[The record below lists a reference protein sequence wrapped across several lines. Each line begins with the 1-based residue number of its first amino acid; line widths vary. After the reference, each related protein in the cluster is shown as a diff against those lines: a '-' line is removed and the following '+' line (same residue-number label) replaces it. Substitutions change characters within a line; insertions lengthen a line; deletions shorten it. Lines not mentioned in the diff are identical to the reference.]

1 MRSAAKQAVLDQSK
15 AWWNP
20 GKTQAWQDMGIDLV
34 IDRREGYFLHD
45 MDGKRLID
53 VHLNGGVYNLGHR
66 NPELIEVLQRG
77 AEHFDIGN
85 HHFPSIARAALAEML
100 AAICGADMR
109 YTMYGA
115 GGAEAVDL
123 SIKTARHTTR
133 RRKIVSVVNAY
144 HGHTG
149 LAVAT
154 GSDRFSKIFLSD
166 RPDEFVHVPFNDL
179 DAMETALARKDV
191 AAVIMETIPATYGFP
206 LPVPDYLP
214 GVRALCDRFGSL
226 YIADEVQT
234 GLMRTGEMWGYRRFG
249 VEPDIVVI
257 GKGITGGLYPIS
269 CAVVRAPYA
278 EWLTEDGFAHMS
290 TAGGSELG
298 CLVALKTIEILR
310 RPQMRAMVNYISE
323 AMRNGLEDIMK
334 ANGDFFVGI
343 RQCGLVIGLEFDHPE
358 GAKPVMRR
366 LYENGVWAIFS
377 TLDARVLQFKPGL
390 LMSAVL
396 CEEVLERVD
405 RSVAQAR
412 ADCLGRPRRRARR
425 AA

>member
-1 MRSAAKQAVLDQSK
+1 M
-15 AWWNP
+15 
-20 GKTQAWQDMGIDLV
+20 
-34 IDRREGYFLHD
+34 
-45 MDGKRLID
+45 
-53 VHLNGGVYNLGHR
+53 
-66 NPELIEVLQRG
+66 
-77 AEHFDIGN
+77 
-85 HHFPSIARAALAEML
+85 
-100 AAICGADMR
+100 
-109 YTMYGA
+109 
-115 GGAEAVDL
+115 
-123 SIKTARHTTR
+123 
-133 RRKIVSVVNAY
+133 
-144 HGHTG
+144 
-149 LAVAT
+149 
-154 GSDRFSKIFLSD
+154 
-166 RPDEFVHVPFNDL
+166 HVPFNDL

>member
-1 MRSAAKQAVLDQSK
+1 MR
-15 AWWNP
+15 P
-20 GKTQAWQDMGIDLV
+20 
-34 IDRREGYFLHD
+34 
-45 MDGKRLID
+45 
-53 VHLNGGVYNLGHR
+53 
-66 NPELIEVLQRG
+66 
-77 AEHFDIGN
+77 
-85 HHFPSIARAALAEML
+85 
-100 AAICGADMR
+100 
-109 YTMYGA
+109 
-115 GGAEAVDL
+115 
-123 SIKTARHTTR
+123 
-133 RRKIVSVVNAY
+133 
-144 HGHTG
+144 
-149 LAVAT
+149 
-154 GSDRFSKIFLSD
+154 
-166 RPDEFVHVPFNDL
+166 
-179 DAMETALARKDV
+179 
-191 AAVIMETIPATYGFP
+191 
-206 LPVPDYLP
+206 
-214 GVRALCDRFGSL
+214 FGSL